1 MGGELL
7 GARGEGGKT
16 GRGLLRHE
24 IAAKTIE
31 DDEDGARHNQA
42 SISLSRT
49 EKTS

>member
-1 MGGELL
+1 MGGELF
-7 GARGEGGKT
+7 GASGEGGKT
-16 GRGLLRHE
+16 GRGLPRHE

-31 DDEDGARHNQA
+31 DNENGARHNQT